1 MGAILFLPLFSHS
14 IVVLLLFFWD
24 FCFPPFVWNKSN
36 FTPTLDGQVD
46 GVKLLAKRH
55 LNPYLLLH
63 ICPYI
68 YSSVIVQFSLILL
81 MQLAT

>member
-1 MGAILFLPLFSHS
+1 MGQFCSYPYFHIQLWFCSCFFGIFVFPHLFGT
-14 IVVLLLFFWD
+14 
-24 FCFPPFVWNKSN
+24 KSN